1 MKKVVFEGWKNC
13 VELVS
18 GDFKLI
24 VSTDVGPRVM
34 GGFVGKSKNIF
45 HVDPKLAGTSGAKE
59 WVNYGGHRLWH
70 SPEMKP
76 RTYAPDNSRATAKEN
91 KDGSVT
97 FTAGTE
103 KSTGVFKSITIKSL
117 GGNKF
122 LVEHRLRNDNP
133 WEIEL
138 AAWALSVMASGG
150 TAIAPQNRE
159 PFALLPNSFFA
170 VWPYTDMAD
179 PRVTWGRNFILLRQM
194 AGTEPFKIGYNC
206 KSGWLAYAN
215 NGTVFVKKFETV
227 SDVEYPNNGC
237 SAELYTNKDML
248 EVETLGPLCL
258 LSQGEELLHVEEWSC
273 VKGPEIK
280 TEKDAER
287 FF

>member
-1 MKKVVFEGWKNC
+1 MKKVAFEGWKNC
-13 VELVS
+13 IELLS
-18 GDFKLI
+18 GDFKII

-45 HVDPKLAGTSGAKE
+45 NVDPKLAGTSGAEE

-70 SPEMKP
+70 SPEMMP
-76 RTYAPDNSRATAKEN
+76 RTYAPDNSKATVKEN
-91 KDGSVT
+91 KDGSVA

-103 KSTGVFKSITIKSL
+103 KSTGIFKSITIKPL
-117 GGNKF
+117 GDNSF
-122 LVEHRLRNDNP
+122 RIEHRLRNDNP

-138 AAWALSVMASGG
+138 AAWALSVMAPGG
-150 TAIAPQNRE
+150 TAIAPQNRD
-159 PFALLPNSFFA
+159 PFDLLPNSFFS

-179 PRVTWGRNFILLRQM
+179 RRVTWGRDYILLRQM

-206 KSGWLAYAN
+206 KAGWLAYAN
-215 NGTVFVKKFETV
+215 NGTIFVKKFETL
-227 SDVEYPNNGC
+227 SDVEYPDNGC

-248 EVETLGPLCL
+248 EVETLGPLSL

-273 VKGPEIK
+273 VVGPEIK
-280 TEKDAER
+280 TEKDAKKL
-287 FF
+287 F